1 MEEGSDVRADFALA
15 EASKKR
21 PRRDADAEAP
31 PKSAKSAKKNRQDD
45 VIKAIGSTPVTERHI
60 LQQVGDNRY
69 TREILRRLMS
79 LEVVQRLGKGG
90 ANDPFLYKFVRTPE
104 EALELGMVD
113 PTVDIRMQRIETKI
127 VALLGEQDGFVTEK
141 QIRAAVGDNT
151 GTGKALR
158 RLVVKA
164 RVERAGRGGA
174 GNPFTYKLNRAAVED
189 GVLLRDASEALDAA
203 VAVDGA
209 GARLGGGAAMACV
222 QAADLLDD
230 DDDSAIQDLSECST
244 LASSKATSHAGSDS
258 EEDETLEGGDGAALD
273 DVTDECNNECNNECN
288 EAHGL
293 PAQHSADII
302 AHMDV
307 DALGAADDMLLEPSS
322 FAAAAP
328 PPARA
333 PPPPTTTTAR
343 AAGVADDFLTSLF
356 A

>member
-21 PRRDADAEAP
+21 PRRDADAEAS
-31 PKSAKSAKKNRQDD
+31 PKRAKSAKKNRQDD

-90 ANDPFLYKFVRTPE
+90 ANDPYLYKFVRTPE

-158 RLVVKA
+158 RLVVRA

-174 GNPFTYKLNRAAVED
+174 GNPFTYKLNHAAVED
-189 GVLLRDASEALDAA
+189 GMRLRDAFEGHDAA
-203 VAVDGA
+203 VVVVDGA
-209 GARLGGGAAMACV
+209 GVRLGGGAAEDCAE
-222 QAADLLDD
+222 AADLLDD
-230 DDDSAIQDLSECST
+230 HDDSNMQDLSECST
-244 LASSKATSHAGSDS
+244 LASSKATSDADSDS
-258 EEDETLEGGDGAALD
+258 EEDSEL
-273 DVTDECNNECNNECN
+273 DECNE
-288 EAHGL
+288 GQDL
-293 PAQHSADII
+293 PDDAAGAQHNAEII

-307 DALGAADDMLLEPSS
+307 DGLGAGDDMLLEAPS
-322 FAAAAP
+322 FAAAVP
-328 PPARA
+328 PS
-333 PPPPTTTTAR
+333 AR